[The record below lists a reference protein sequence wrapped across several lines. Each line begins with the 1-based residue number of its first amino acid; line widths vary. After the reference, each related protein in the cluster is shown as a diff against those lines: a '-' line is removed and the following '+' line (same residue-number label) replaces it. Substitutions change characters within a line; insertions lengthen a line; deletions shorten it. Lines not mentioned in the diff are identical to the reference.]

1 VFQLQRDFHPGEMSE
16 QNRNSALIRTRIVK
30 PEESLDDRNKI
41 SEKTENEISA
51 HTNQKEKAIL

>member
-1 VFQLQRDFHPGEMSE
+1 MSE
-16 QNRNSALIRTRIVK
+16 QNRNSALIRTRMEHFLK
-30 PEESLDDRNKI
+30 PEESLYDRNKI